1 MENYICL
8 PRVTNNT
15 PVNCS
20 DSVYLYAT
28 EVLSLGMIWHGYH
41 DSTKEFDGDRLLM
54 YWKVLAQLFK
64 STNHRNYAKDAVNLL
79 YQYHY
84 KMSERQKEQLMWS
97 RCINT
102 RGVPGANIPCD
113 LHMEHLNRRLKT
125 VIRNMG
131 ANKSS
136 SSIKRAIG
144 AVHHVCAEFEAQ
156 TANQIHSDHHPIPSF
171 GDGFSTILYQ
181 LTTALFHTNVPSWKS

>member
-1 MENYICL
+1 MDTMT
-8 PRVTNNT
+8 RQR
-15 PVNCS
+15 
-20 DSVYLYAT
+20 
-28 EVLSLGMIWHGYH
+28 
-41 DSTKEFDGDRLLM
+41 DGDRLLR

-136 SSIKRAIG
+136 SSIKTAGKAIG
-144 AVHHVCAEFEAQ
+144 AVYHVCEEFEAQ
-156 TANQIHSDHHPIPSF
+156 TANQIHSDHHPILSF
-171 GDGFSTILYQ
+171 GDDFSTILYQ
-181 LTTALFHTNVPSWKS
+181 LTTDQIFVPTSNRQHSSFPYKCFIMEELSRGDLIKKIKKNIKQL